1 MSVKNIGLK
10 KQIVLIKVYQNK
22 QSKQKSLPCIG
33 LLIFIYV
40 SKYVSKYVLKK
51 RKLIRK
57 NRKSKW
63 Q

>member
-10 KQIVLIKVYQNK
+10 KQIVLIKVYRNK
-22 QSKQKSLPCIG
+22 QSKQKSLP
-33 LLIFIYV
+33 LSWFINFLCMCQ
-40 SKYVSKYVLKK
+40 SKCRCKK